1 MKELV
6 DNIKSSIDII
16 VSIKLEEELQ
26 KYLPEKDNPNSAT
39 KYETLLQKEEE
50 ALRQHISVEHQLKI
64 QCEKFREEYQK
75 KYDEISN
82 DVIIKE
88 NEDLRNRIKECQEN
102 TNKIKENINEQM
114 EMRKKQND
122 SITSM
127 LNGQI
132 NDKLSE
138 IDKETN
144 KFEAENEHGV
154 TGWGRE
160 PV

>member
-64 QCEKFREEYQK
+64 QCEKFAEKLDILEGQK
-75 KYDEISN
+75 IM
-82 DVIIKE
+82 
-88 NEDLRNRIKECQEN
+88 L
-102 TNKIKENINEQM
+102 INEIV
-114 EMRKKQND
+114 
-122 SITSM
+122 S
-127 LNGQI
+127 
-132 NDKLSE
+132 
-138 IDKETN
+138 
-144 KFEAENEHGV
+144 
-154 TGWGRE
+154 
-160 PV
+160 